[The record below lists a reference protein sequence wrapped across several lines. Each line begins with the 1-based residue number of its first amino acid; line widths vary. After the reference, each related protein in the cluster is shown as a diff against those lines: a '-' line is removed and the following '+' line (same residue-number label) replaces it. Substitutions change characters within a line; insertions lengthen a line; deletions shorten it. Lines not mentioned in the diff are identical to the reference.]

1 MKRVL
6 SLLFALTLLVSLVPT
21 GAFADGESVCNCTT
35 ACTADGKNESC
46 QVCKADPAQ
55 CAAQKKNEDEGKDT
69 PESGNVP
76 EGGNSGNEGNGNPP
90 ENPAKPQDGENGE
103 SPTSKS
109 YGISIKNSATEEEI
123 TSDNLTS
130 RLPGVTIQVENNV
143 VTITA
148 TADVSLGNY
157 TLVIGKSTIAVLDLN
172 GKTLR
177 SGETTVSNS
186 GALTVKNGT
195 IVTTGVGGNTHVI
208 YNGGTL
214 TIESGAVLRHEME
227 GFASLSNTG
236 RVIAAGGIVQG
247 YTVNESGGTIQ
258 AGTDPSSVTEF
269 QGNVDNFPGSSI
281 SGGKFTGEK
290 IAGKRD
296 GGDPSGGTDERPVTI
311 RGGEFYGNVSPSDVT
326 FAIEGGTFHGLVSIG
341 SSSSITNG
349 TFYNEVVNEGTI
361 SGGTYYKKI
370 TENKGSR
377 ITGHLHT
384 RSGAAEP
391 SENDP
396 IVTFRALDFNNLPA
410 SGDYYLEEDTD
421 LTNAT
426 IPGNFSITLC
436 LNGNKL
442 TVSEA
447 VYANIQV
454 VNNAREGETGTL
466 VVIYPVKVDGTQVT
480 SENMGS
486 LLNGKAVYTP
496 AQPNGDIQTLTLE
509 DGCKIPVL
517 EVTGNIRLVSKG
529 KTSLSRTAVSGDL
542 ILGGAGT
549 LTVTGGLSGV
559 TGYVDCDGYAVY
571 AGDSSDGS
579 DAVFA
584 QSYGELAPELKEKAY
599 LRFEPLALRL
609 TALPGA
615 LDFGKA
621 VVGYTA
627 PAAQSFTVTN
637 TGNGQLDSWRV
648 TGDNE
653 EFAVTVEKE
662 GKPLMP
668 GETARVTVQPKAG
681 LTVGTH
687 TVTLTVSVQGELV
700 PPDIQITTQALVPPD
715 IQIVAQTAED
725 GAEKATVT
733 ATFTVQNQY
742 TLSFDSKGGSAVS
755 AVTAAAGTPIDLTK
769 YVTTRAGYHFDGW
782 YLMTGTTETRAEAVI
797 LDANM
802 TVYAKWTPETY
813 KITYHLDGGAAE
825 GNPDTYTVE
834 SRSVLLTRPTREGY
848 TFTGWSGTGL
858 TGEENMSVLIAK
870 GSTGDRE
877 YTAHWEENIYTV
889 RFNANGHGSAPASQQ
904 VKHGQTAASPA
915 KPTAKNWRFG
925 GWYTSKDCKKDEKWD
940 FKTPVT
946 EEMVLYAKWT
956 ANSGSAMTGDNAPIV
971 WVAAIAGISGAA
983 LLAITIVNL
992 AKKKRK

>member
-6 SLLFALTLLVSLVPT
+6 SLLFALTLLVSLVPM

-35 ACTADGKNESC
+35 ACTADEKNESC

-55 CAAQKKNEDEGKDT
+55 CAIQKTNEGEDT

-76 EGGNSGNEGNGNPP
+76 EGGNSGNEGNGNSP

-148 TADVSLGNY
+148 TDDVPLGDY

-172 GKTLR
+172 GKTL
-177 SGETTVSNS
+177 SSDETTVSNS
-186 GALTVKNGT
+186 GSLTVKNGT
-195 IVTTGVGGNTHVI
+195 IVTTETGGNTHVI

-214 TIESGAVLRHEME
+214 TIESGTVLQHKQK
-227 GFASLSNTG
+227 GFAVLSNTG
-236 RVIAAGGIVQG
+236 RVIAAGGEVQG
-247 YTVNESGGTIQ
+247 YTVNGSGGTIQ
-258 AGTDPSSVTEF
+258 AGTDPSSVTVF
-269 QGNVDNFPGSSI
+269 QGQVDNFDRATI
-281 SGGKFTGEK
+281 SGGKYMGLVRGFS
-290 IAGKRD
+290 D
-296 GGDPSGGTDERPVTI
+296 GGAVMPSGGTVAPAFTI
-311 RGGEFYGNVSPSDVT
+311 SGGEFHGEVKPNSIQLR
-326 FAIEGGTFHGLVSIG
+326 IEGGTFRGPVSIG

-361 SGGTYYKKI
+361 SGGTYYEKI
-370 TENKGSR
+370 TENNVGQ

-391 SENDP
+391 SKNDP
-396 IVTFRALDFNNLPA
+396 IVTFRALDSNKLPD

-436 LNGNKL
+436 LNGKKL

-447 VYANIQV
+447 VCANIQV

-509 DGCKIPVL
+509 DGCKIPAL

-571 AGDSSDGS
+571 AGDSTDGS

-584 QSYGELAPELKEKAY
+584 QSNGELASELKDKAY

-609 TALPGA
+609 TALPGT

-662 GKPLMP
+662 GQPLKP

-700 PPDIQITTQALVPPD
+700 PPDIQITAQA
-715 IQIVAQTAED
+715 AED

-742 TLSFDSKGGSAVS
+742 TLTFDSKGGSAVS

-782 YLMTGTTETRAEAVI
+782 YLMIGTTETRAEAVI

-802 TVYAKWTPETY
+802 TVYAKWMPETY

-904 VKHGQTAASPA
+904 VKHGQTAASPT

-940 FKTPVT
+940 FNTPVT
-946 EEMVLYAKWT
+946 EDMVLYAKWT

>member
-6 SLLFALTLLVSLVPT
+6 SLLFALTLLVSLVPV

-35 ACTADGKNESC
+35 ACTAGEKNEDC
-46 QVCKADPAQ
+46 EVCKADPSR
-55 CAAQKKNEDEGKDT
+55 CAAPKTNEDENT

-76 EGGNSGNEGNGNPP
+76 EGGNPENKGNGNPP
-90 ENPAKPQDGENGE
+90 ENPVQPQDGESGGANAVVNYGIQMGGTE
-103 SPTSKS
+103 VTSKNAS
-109 YGISIKNSATEEEI
+109 QLLSGAEISKAEDGTVTVKLTQNI
-123 TSDNLTS
+123 TTYSEF
-130 RLPGVTIQVENNV
+130 RIVGNV
-143 VTITA
+143 
-148 TADVSLGNY
+148 
-157 TLVIGKSTIAVLDLN
+157 VLDLN
-172 GKTLR
+172 GCSLTGNVS
-177 SGETTVSNS
+177 SGDVVYI
-186 GALTVKNGT
+186 GAGSCLTFR
-195 IVTTGVGGNTHVI
+195 
-208 YNGGTL
+208 GGTL
-214 TIESGAVLRHEME
+214 SG
-227 GFASLSNTG
+227 GKGSYNTLENCG
-236 RVIAAGGIVQG
+236 TLIGDGGIVEG
-247 YTVNESGGTIQ
+247 STRNNHGGTIK
-258 AGTDPSSVTEF
+258 AGSNSSTEF
-269 QGNVDNFPGSSI
+269 RGTILSYGGVI
-281 SGGKFTGEK
+281 SGGKFTGTVNNYKNEPT
-290 IAGKRD
+290 
-296 GGDPSGGTDERPVTI
+296 GGSSYAPII
-311 RGGEFYGNVSPSDVT
+311 RGGEFFGQVENNRDCR
-326 FAIEGGTFHGLVSIG
+326 IEGGTFHGAVTNYTG
-341 SSSSITNG
+341 ATITNG
-349 TFYNEVVNEGTI
+349 TFYNEVVNSGTI

-384 RSGAAEP
+384 RSGNAEP

-396 IVTFRALDFNNLPA
+396 IVTFQALDPNNLPV
-410 SGDYYLEEDTD
+410 SGDYYLEGDTD

-436 LNGNKL
+436 LNGKKL

-447 VYANIQV
+447 AYANIQV
-454 VNNAREGETGTL
+454 VNNAHEGETGTL
-466 VVIYPVKVDGTQVT
+466 IVIYPVKVDGTQVT

-486 LLNGKAVYTP
+486 LLNGKAVYAP

-509 DGCKIPVL
+509 DGCEIPAL

-549 LTVTGGLSGV
+549 LTVTGLSGV
-559 TGYVDCDGYAVY
+559 TGHVDCDGYAVY

-579 DAVFA
+579 DAVFV
-584 QSYGELAPELKEKAY
+584 QSNGELAPELKDKAY

-609 TALPGA
+609 TALPGT

-662 GKPLMP
+662 GRPLKP

-687 TVTLTVSVQGELV
+687 TITLTVSVQGELV
-700 PPDIQITTQALVPPD
+700 PPDIQITAQA
-715 IQIVAQTAED
+715 AED

-755 AVTAAAGTPIDLTK
+755 AVTAAEGTPIDLTK
-769 YVTTRAGYHFDGW
+769 YVTTRTGYHFDGW
-782 YLMTGTTETRAEAVI
+782 YLMIGTTETRAEAVI

-813 KITYHLDGGAAE
+813 KIIYHLDGGTAE

-904 VKHGQTAASPA
+904 VKHGQTAANPA

-946 EEMVLYAKWT
+946 EDMVLYAKWT

-983 LLAITIVNL
+983 LLAITMVNL

>member
-6 SLLFALTLLVSLVPT
+6 SLLFALALLVSLVPV

-35 ACTADGKNESC
+35 ACTADEKNESC

-55 CAAQKKNEDEGKDT
+55 CAVQKTNEDENT

-90 ENPAKPQDGENGE
+90 ENPVQPQEGE
-103 SPTSKS
+103 SGGTNAVVN
-109 YGISIKNSATEEEI
+109 YGIKMGSKEVTSENASLLLPGAEI
-123 TSDNLTS
+123 TKAEDGTVTVKLTQDIITHS
-130 RLPGVTIQVENNV
+130 EFDIVGNV
-143 VTITA
+143 
-148 TADVSLGNY
+148 
-157 TLVIGKSTIAVLDLN
+157 VLDLN
-172 GKTLR
+172 GCSLTGNVS
-177 SGETTVSNS
+177 SGNVVYI
-186 GALTVKNGT
+186 GAGSCLTFC
-195 IVTTGVGGNTHVI
+195 
-208 YNGGTL
+208 GGTL
-214 TIESGAVLRHEME
+214 SG
-227 GFASLSNTG
+227 GSGSYNTLNNYG
-236 RVIAAGGIVQG
+236 TLIGDGGIVEG
-247 YTVNESGGTIQ
+247 STKNNHGGTIK
-258 AGTDPSSVTEF
+258 AGSNGSTEF
-269 QGNVDNFPGSSI
+269 RGTILSYGGLI
-281 SGGKFTGEK
+281 SGGKFTGTVNNYKNEPT
-290 IAGKRD
+290 
-296 GGDPSGGTDERPVTI
+296 GGSSYAPII
-311 RGGEFYGNVSPSDVT
+311 RGGEFFGQVDNKAYCR
-326 FAIEGGTFHGLVSIG
+326 IEGGTFHGAVTNYTG
-341 SSSSITNG
+341 ATITNG

-361 SGGTYYKKI
+361 SGGTYCKKI
-370 TENKGSR
+370 TENNGSQ
-377 ITGHLHT
+377 ITGHRHT
-384 RSGAAEP
+384 RSGNAEP

-396 IVTFRALDFNNLPA
+396 IVTFQALDSANLPA
-410 SGDYYLEEDTD
+410 SGDYYLEGDTD
-421 LTNAT
+421 LTNAA
-426 IPGNFSITLC
+426 IPQNFSITLC
-436 LNGNKL
+436 LNGKKL

-447 VYANIQV
+447 VCANIQV
-454 VNNAREGETGTL
+454 VNNAQEGETGTL
-466 VVIYPVKVDGTQVT
+466 IVIYPVKVDGTQVT

-509 DGCKIPVL
+509 DGCGIPTL
-517 EVTGNIRLVSKG
+517 EVRGNIRLVSKG

-584 QSYGELAPELKEKAY
+584 QSYGELASELKDKAY

-609 TALPGA
+609 TALPGT

-662 GKPLMP
+662 GRPLMP

-715 IQIVAQTAED
+715 IQITAQAAED

-742 TLSFDSKGGSAVS
+742 TLTFDSKGGSAVS
-755 AVTAAAGTPIDLTK
+755 AVTAAEGTPIDLTK
-769 YVTTRAGYHFDGW
+769 YVTTRTGYHFDGW
-782 YLMTGTTETRAEAVI
+782 YLMIGTTETRAEAVI

-813 KITYHLDGGAAE
+813 KITYHLDGGTAE

-858 TGEENMSVLIAK
+858 SGEENMSVLIAK

-904 VKHGQTAASPA
+904 VKHGQTAASPT

-940 FKTPVT
+940 FNTPVT
-946 EEMVLYAKWT
+946 EDMVLYAKWT